1 MTIFYKFEGKLYAN
15 ITNKCPCACVFCLR
29 KNGDSVADND
39 SLWLEREPDIDEI
52 IKAFDEFDKTGLSEL
67 VFCGYGEPMERCDV
81 LLEIAKYVKQ
91 TTDMTIRINTNGLVD
106 FINPAFDPYKMRYLI
121 DSISI
126 SMNAPDPES
135 YLEVTKP
142 KFGLP
147 SFNSM
152 INFAQTVKSIVPTVM
167 FTVVD
172 VISPEQI
179 EQCKELAEGLDIPL
193 RIRHFVTDNKS
204 YT

>member
-1 MTIFYKFEGKLYAN
+1 MLYCLIALFKL
-15 ITNKCPCACVFCLR
+15 F
-29 KNGDSVADND
+29 
-39 SLWLEREPDIDEI
+39 
-52 IKAFDEFDKTGLSEL
+52 F
-67 VFCGYGEPMERCDV
+67 
-81 LLEIAKYVKQ
+81 
-91 TTDMTIRINTNGLVD
+91 
-106 FINPAFDPYKMRYLI
+106 
-121 DSISI
+121 
-126 SMNAPDPES
+126 S